1 MSDRLFPRKQL
12 PGCSVSGRPIR
23 TNLTL
28 DDAHHPDDPDFPD
41 LSRINEPDG
50 LDVDAVLGDAGLI
63 ARRLTQYESRPQQLK
78 MAAAVQAAIMEEE
91 HLVVEAG
98 TGVGKSFGYLVPA
111 ILAIT
116 DTEFR
121 QAESPKREAER
132 HGRVVI
138 STHTISLQEQLM
150 SKDLPFL
157 NSILPRE
164 FSAVLVK
171 GRGNYISLRRLEQ
184 ALGRSVGLFETQS
197 DLMELGKIRTWAQ
210 TTSDGSLADL
220 SFKPSAAVWDE
231 VASDASNC
239 LGRKC
244 PTHEKCFYFQARRR
258 AAQAQVLVVNHALF
272 FTDLALREDGA
283 NVLPDYDAVI
293 LDEAHTMEAVAAD
306 HLGLG
311 VTSGQISYRLNRL
324 YNSRSQ
330 KGLLVEHDLVNLQQE
345 VLRIQSMADSFF
357 ETCLDWYRE
366 HQPSKSAGG
375 GRSPAA
381 APAPAAMSEDA
392 NLTAWDDLQ
401 AGCLRVRSANI
412 VPNRLSKPLKHLSQ
426 QLLQIAEQ
434 SQEPGNQKNFQS
446 AAEGLA
452 NLALRLDNWC
462 DQSDESWVYWL
473 ETRRR
478 RSGWLIA
485 LMAAPIDVGR
495 VLRRILFARTPS
507 VVMTSATLAT
517 GGERLPQGDELPEY
531 DGDSNRA
538 GFNFF
543 TSRIGVQMYRPLKL
557 GSPFSYPDQAELIIT
572 PDLPPPD
579 AGAAYD
585 QACLQAARYWI
596 DRHAGHT
603 FILFTSYAALTRMQR
618 QLEPWLRQRG
628 LLLYSQ
634 ADGIPRSRL
643 VEDFRANPKGVLLG
657 TDSFWQGV
665 DVPGSALTHVMIP
678 KLPFSVPDHPLLEAR
693 LDAIRQAG
701 GNPFTEYQLPEAVIK
716 FKQGF
721 GRLIRSAHDH
731 GQVVVLDSRILT
743 KFYGRIFLE
752 SLPNVPIRRA
762 SYRQWH

>member
-1 MSDRLFPRKQL
+1 
-12 PGCSVSGRPIR
+12 
-23 TNLTL
+23 L
-28 DDAHHPDDPDFPD
+28 DDTDHPVDPDFPD

-116 DTEFR
+116 DNEFR
-121 QAESPKREAER
+121 QAQSPKREAER

-150 SKDLPFL
+150 NKDLPFL

-184 ALGRSVGLFETQS
+184 ALSRSMGLFETQS

-220 SFKPSAAVWDE
+220 PFKPSAAVWDE

-330 KGLLVEHDLVNLQQE
+330 KGLLVEHDLLNLQQE
-345 VLRIQSMADSFF
+345 VLRIQSLADSFF

-366 HQPSKSAGG
+366 HQPSKSAGR

-381 APAPAAMSEDA
+381 APAPSTTSEEA
-392 NLTAWDDLQ
+392 NLPSWDDLQ

-412 VPNRLSKPLKHLSQ
+412 VPNRLSKSLKHLSQ

-462 DQSDESWVYWL
+462 DQSDDSWVYWL

-517 GGERLPQGDELPEY
+517 AGDRLPAGDDLPVY
-531 DGDSNRA
+531 DGGTSRA
-538 GFNFF
+538 GFQFF
-543 TSRIGVQMYRPLKL
+543 TSRIGVQNYRPLKL
-557 GSPFSYPDQAELIIT
+557 GSPFSYPDQAELIVT

-643 VEDFRANPKGVLLG
+643 VEDFRANPNGVLLG

-701 GNPFTEYQLPEAVIK
+701 GNPFNDYQLPEAVIK

-743 KFYGRIFLE
+743 KFYGRLFLE
-752 SLPNVPIRRA
+752 SLPDVPIRRT
-762 SYRQWH
+762 SYRQWL